1 MCILKTLFPSAAH
14 KGLTFC
20 KIFIIFANSNRPQKR
35 KNWRRN
41 FFKPLT
47 WLHLYH
53 CHKLDP
59 RCFKYQLFHNL
70 IWLIYSC
77 GSLLLFLLFFFQCNR
92 WDSEEIGLLL
102 LLQKAGKRIIAFLHL
117 CEPIFFNFYLV
128 SLAFYLFYPFSSLSV
143 WSLKLFNMQHP
154 ASIFNIYPC
163 DWF

>member
-1 MCILKTLFPSAAH
+1 MLIFSLSACVYFENSFSKRSTQRFDLLQNIHNLCKFQPPSQKEKLKKKFS
-14 KGLTFC
+14 
-20 KIFIIFANSNRPQKR
+20 
-35 KNWRRN
+35 
-41 FFKPLT
+41 KPLT

-77 GSLLLFLLFFFQCNR
+77 GFLLLFLLFFFQCNR

-117 CEPIFFNFYLV
+117 CETIFFNFYLV
-128 SLAFYLFYPFSSLSV
+128 SLAFYLFYPSSPLSV
-143 WSLKLFNMQHP
+143 
-154 ASIFNIYPC
+154 
-163 DWF
+163 